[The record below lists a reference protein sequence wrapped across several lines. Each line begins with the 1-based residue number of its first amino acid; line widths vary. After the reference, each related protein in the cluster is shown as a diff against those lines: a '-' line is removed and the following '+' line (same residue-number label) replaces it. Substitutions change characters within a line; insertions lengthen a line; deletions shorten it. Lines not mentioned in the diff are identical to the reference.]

1 MALFRYIT
9 IFLILSFLILPSSP
23 AQTVTDQLG
32 RTVTIPPN
40 PQRIISLAPN
50 ITEIVFALD
59 QGHLLKGVTTYSDFP
74 AEALNVPRVG
84 SYVNLD
90 LEKIV
95 ATRPDLCIAIK
106 DGNPLAVVRRLEALN
121 IPLYAVNP
129 TNLENVMNTV
139 LEIGM
144 LLNAQDKANELVQN
158 MHLRTQKLKTLVEKA
173 AHRPRVFFQIG
184 TSPIVSV
191 GTDTFIHELIELA
204 GGTNIAAGYIP
215 YPRFSREKILTLSPE
230 VIIITS
236 MVHKSTFGKIRS
248 EWESFPG
255 MPAVQNKCIY
265 FADAD
270 FFNRPT
276 PRLVEGLELLIK
288 IIHPELFEY

>member
-1 MALFRYIT
+1 M
-9 IFLILSFLILPSSP
+9 FLILSFLILPSSL
-23 AQTVTDQLG
+23 AETALAETVTDQLG
-32 RTVTIPPN
+32 RKVTIPQN

-106 DGNPLAVVRRLEALN
+106 DGNPLAVVRRLDALN

-129 TNLENVMNTV
+129 TNLETVMNTV

-144 LLNAQDKANELVQN
+144 LLNAQDKADELVQD
-158 MHLRTQKLKTLVEKA
+158 MHLRTHKLKALVSKA

-204 GGTNIAAGYIP
+204 GGTNIAAGHIP

-236 MVHKSTFGKIRS
+236 MVHKSTYGKIRS
-248 EWESFPG
+248 DWERLPG
-255 MPAVQNKCIY
+255 MPAVQNKRIY